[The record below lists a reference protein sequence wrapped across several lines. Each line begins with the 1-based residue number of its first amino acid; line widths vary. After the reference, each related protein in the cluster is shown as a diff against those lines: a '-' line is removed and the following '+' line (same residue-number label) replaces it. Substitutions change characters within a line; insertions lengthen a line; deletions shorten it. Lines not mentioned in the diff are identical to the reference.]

1 MKINKVLAFDIGG
14 TKIAYATVDRNGK
27 ILNEVIRHPTPAA
40 PGAAAKLLKT
50 IIAQFEDQIDAV
62 AVSTAGTVD
71 RTNSRITG
79 SVGNMPEGYMD
90 TDFKALSAKPVVVEN
105 DANSAV
111 WAEHV
116 LGNAKGHD
124 NVILLT
130 LGTGVGVGII
140 ADGRLL
146 VGKSGAA
153 GEVHFPVRYDNNRL
167 CGCGRYDCL
176 EIYMSGKALS
186 LEAKAAYKDDNATSH
201 TVIEGL
207 KQNALP
213 AVTAFHNWQEMV
225 KNGIV
230 IFADIF
236 DPEVILLGGSMAHF
250 IDYKRLNDE
259 ANRMIVTTPFKLK
272 EASFENDAGLIGAA
286 LLCVQKLEKKLFRP
300 RVPLFSQLLVR
311 PGFPRPVLL
320 PERKS

>member
-1 MKINKVLAFDIGG
+1 MKINKVLAFDIGW

-259 ANRMIVTTPFKLK
+259 ANRMIVTTPFELK

-286 LLCVQKLEKKLFRP
+286 LLCVQKLEKKA
-300 RVPLFSQLLVR
+300 V
-311 PGFPRPVLL
+311 
-320 PERKS
+320 

>member
-1 MKINKVLAFDIGG
+1 MKIN
-14 TKIAYATVDRNGK
+14 KIAYATVDRNGK

-286 LLCVQKLEKKLFRP
+286 LLCVQKLEKKA
-300 RVPLFSQLLVR
+300 V
-311 PGFPRPVLL
+311 
-320 PERKS
+320 

>member
-1 MKINKVLAFDIGG
+1 MKINKILSFDVGG
-14 TKIAYATVDRNGK
+14 TKIAYALVDRNGS

-40 PGAAAKLLKT
+40 PGAAARLLKT
-50 IIAQFEDQIDAV
+50 IISQFEDQIDAV

-90 TDFKALSAKPVVVEN
+90 TDFKALSSKPVVVEN

-111 WAEHV
+111 WAEHI

-140 ADGRLL
+140 ADGKLL

-186 LEAKAAYKDDNATSH
+186 LEAKAVYKDDNANSH

-250 IDYKRLNDE
+250 IDYKRLNEE
-259 ANRMIVTTPFKLK
+259 ANKMIVTTPFELK
-272 EASFENDAGLIGAA
+272 EASFENDAGLVGAA
-286 LLCVQKLEKKLFRP
+286 LLCVQKLESKA
-300 RVPLFSQLLVR
+300 V
-311 PGFPRPVLL
+311 
-320 PERKS
+320 

>member
-1 MKINKVLAFDIGG
+1 MEINKVLAFDIGG

-50 IIAQFEDQIDAV
+50 IIAQFENQIDAV

-90 TDFKALSAKPVVVEN
+90 TDFKALSTKPVVVEN

-116 LGNAKGHD
+116 LGNAKGYD

-176 EIYMSGKALS
+176 EIYMSGKALG
-186 LEAKAAYKDDNATSH
+186 LEAKEVYKDDNVTSH

-207 KQNALP
+207 KQNSLP

-259 ANRMIVTTPFKLK
+259 ANRMIVTTPFELK
-272 EASFENDAGLIGAA
+272 EASFENNAGLVGAA
-286 LLCVQKLEKKLFRP
+286 LLCVQKLE
-300 RVPLFSQLLVR
+300 
-311 PGFPRPVLL
+311 
-320 PERKS
+320 E

>member
-146 VGKSGAA
+146 VGQSGAA

-167 CGCGRYDCL
+167 CGCGRYACL

-259 ANRMIVTTPFKLK
+259 ANRMIVTTPFELK

-286 LLCVQKLEKKLFRP
+286 LLCVQKLEKKA
-300 RVPLFSQLLVR
+300 V
-311 PGFPRPVLL
+311 
-320 PERKS
+320 

>member
-1 MKINKVLAFDIGG
+1 MKISKVLAFDIGG

-90 TDFKALSAKPVVVEN
+90 TDFKALSTKPVVVEN

-116 LGNAKGHD
+116 LGNAKGYD

-176 EIYMSGKALS
+176 EIYMSGKALG
-186 LEAKAAYKDDNATSH
+186 LEAKEVYKDDNVTSH

-207 KQNALP
+207 KQNSLP

-225 KNGIV
+225 KNGIM

-259 ANRMIVTTPFKLK
+259 ANRMIVTTPFELK
-272 EASFENDAGLIGAA
+272 EASFENNAGLVGAA
-286 LLCVQKLEKKLFRP
+286 LLCVQKLE
-300 RVPLFSQLLVR
+300 
-311 PGFPRPVLL
+311 
-320 PERKS
+320 E

>member
-186 LEAKAAYKDDNATSH
+186 LEDKAAYKDDNATSH

-259 ANRMIVTTPFKLK
+259 ANRMIVTTPFELK

-286 LLCVQKLEKKLFRP
+286 LLCVQKLEKKA
-300 RVPLFSQLLVR
+300 V
-311 PGFPRPVLL
+311 
-320 PERKS
+320 

>member
-27 ILNEVIRHPTPAA
+27 ILNEVIRHPA

-259 ANRMIVTTPFKLK
+259 ANRMIVTTPFELK

-286 LLCVQKLEKKLFRP
+286 LLCVQKLEKKA
-300 RVPLFSQLLVR
+300 V
-311 PGFPRPVLL
+311 
-320 PERKS
+320 

>member
-40 PGAAAKLLKT
+40 PGTAAKLLKT

-259 ANRMIVTTPFKLK
+259 ANRMIVTTPFELK

-286 LLCVQKLEKKLFRP
+286 LLCVQKLEKKA
-300 RVPLFSQLLVR
+300 V
-311 PGFPRPVLL
+311 
-320 PERKS
+320 

>member
-176 EIYMSGKALS
+176 EIYMPGKALS

-259 ANRMIVTTPFKLK
+259 ANRMIVTTPFELK

-286 LLCVQKLEKKLFRP
+286 LLCVQKLEKKA
-300 RVPLFSQLLVR
+300 V
-311 PGFPRPVLL
+311 
-320 PERKS
+320 

>member
-1 MKINKVLAFDIGG
+1 MKINKGLAFDIGG

-286 LLCVQKLEKKLFRP
+286 LLCVQKLEKKA
-300 RVPLFSQLLVR
+300 V
-311 PGFPRPVLL
+311 
-320 PERKS
+320 

>member
-1 MKINKVLAFDIGG
+1 MKINKALAFDIGG

-250 IDYKRLNDE
+250 VDYKRLNDE

-286 LLCVQKLEKKLFRP
+286 LLCVQKLEKKA
-300 RVPLFSQLLVR
+300 V
-311 PGFPRPVLL
+311 
-320 PERKS
+320 

>member
-140 ADGRLL
+140 AAGRLL

-259 ANRMIVTTPFKLK
+259 ANRMIVTTPFELK

-286 LLCVQKLEKKLFRP
+286 LLCVQKPEKKA
-300 RVPLFSQLLVR
+300 V
-311 PGFPRPVLL
+311 
-320 PERKS
+320 

>member
-62 AVSTAGTVD
+62 VVSTAGTVD

-259 ANRMIVTTPFKLK
+259 ANRMIVTTPFELK

-286 LLCVQKLEKKLFRP
+286 LLCVQKLEKKA
-300 RVPLFSQLLVR
+300 V
-311 PGFPRPVLL
+311 
-320 PERKS
+320 

>member
-50 IIAQFEDQIDAV
+50 IIAQFENQIDAV

-259 ANRMIVTTPFKLK
+259 ANRMIVTTPFELK
-272 EASFENDAGLIGAA
+272 EASFGNDAGLIGAA
-286 LLCVQKLEKKLFRP
+286 LLCVQKLEKKA
-300 RVPLFSQLLVR
+300 V
-311 PGFPRPVLL
+311 
-320 PERKS
+320 

>member
-1 MKINKVLAFDIGG
+1 MKINQVLAFDIGG
-14 TKIAYATVDRNGK
+14 TKIAYAVVDRDGK
-27 ILNEVIRHPTPAA
+27 IVNQVVRHPTPAA
-40 PGAAAKLLKT
+40 PGAVAKLLKT
-50 IIAQFEDQIDAV
+50 IISQFENQVDAI

-71 RTNSRITG
+71 KTNLQITG
-79 SVGNMPEGYMD
+79 SVGNMPQGYMD
-90 TDFKALSAKPVVVEN
+90 TDFKALSNKPVIVEN

-111 WAEHV
+111 WAEYMI
-116 LGNAKGHD
+116 GNAKGHD

-140 ADGRLL
+140 VGGRLL
-146 VGKSGAA
+146 TGKSGAA

-186 LEAKAAYKDDNATSH
+186 LEAKAVYKDDSVNSH

-207 KQNALP
+207 KKNALP

-236 DPEVILLGGSMAHF
+236 DPEVVLLGGSMAHF
-250 IDYKRLNDE
+250 IDYGRLNRE
-259 ANRMIVTTPFKLK
+259 ANEMIVTAPFLLK
-272 EASFENDAGLIGAA
+272 EAAFENDAGLVGAA
-286 LLCVQKLEKKLFRP
+286 LLCIKKLEDNRASDEK
-300 RVPLFSQLLVR
+300 Q
-311 PGFPRPVLL
+311 
-320 PERKS
+320 

>member
-14 TKIAYATVDRNGK
+14 TKIAYATVDRNGR

-50 IIAQFEDQIDAV
+50 VIAQFEDQIDAV

-90 TDFKALSAKPVVVEN
+90 TDFKALSSKPVVVEN

-259 ANRMIVTTPFKLK
+259 ANKMIVTTPFELK

-286 LLCVQKLEKKLFRP
+286 LLCVQKLE
-300 RVPLFSQLLVR
+300 
-311 PGFPRPVLL
+311 G
-320 PERKS
+320 KSV

>member
-176 EIYMSGKALS
+176 EISMSGKALS

-259 ANRMIVTTPFKLK
+259 ANRMIVTTPFELK

-286 LLCVQKLEKKLFRP
+286 LLCVQKLEKKA
-300 RVPLFSQLLVR
+300 V
-311 PGFPRPVLL
+311 
-320 PERKS
+320 

>member
-1 MKINKVLAFDIGG
+1 MEINKVLAFDIGG

-90 TDFKALSAKPVVVEN
+90 TDFKALSTKPVVVEN

-116 LGNAKGHD
+116 LGNAKGYD

-176 EIYMSGKALS
+176 EIYMSGKALG
-186 LEAKAAYKDDNATSH
+186 LEAKEVYKDDNVTSH

-207 KQNALP
+207 KQNSLP

-259 ANRMIVTTPFKLK
+259 ANRMIVTTPFELK
-272 EASFENDAGLIGAA
+272 EASFENNAGLVGAA
-286 LLCVQKLEKKLFRP
+286 LLCVQKLE
-300 RVPLFSQLLVR
+300 
-311 PGFPRPVLL
+311 
-320 PERKS
+320 E

>member
-90 TDFKALSAKPVVVEN
+90 TDFRALSAKPVVVEN

-259 ANRMIVTTPFKLK
+259 ANRMIVTTPFELK

-286 LLCVQKLEKKLFRP
+286 LLCVQKLEKKA
-300 RVPLFSQLLVR
+300 V
-311 PGFPRPVLL
+311 
-320 PERKS
+320 

>member
-236 DPEVILLGGSMAHF
+236 DPEVILLGGSMALF

-259 ANRMIVTTPFKLK
+259 ANRMIVTTPFELK

-286 LLCVQKLEKKLFRP
+286 LLCVQKLEKKA
-300 RVPLFSQLLVR
+300 V
-311 PGFPRPVLL
+311 
-320 PERKS
+320 

>member
-201 TVIEGL
+201 TEKEGL

-259 ANRMIVTTPFKLK
+259 ANRMIVTTPFELK

-286 LLCVQKLEKKLFRP
+286 LLCVQKLEKKA
-300 RVPLFSQLLVR
+300 V
-311 PGFPRPVLL
+311 
-320 PERKS
+320 

>member
-230 IFADIF
+230 ILPTFLIPRLFCSAV
-236 DPEVILLGGSMAHF
+236 PWRIL
-250 IDYKRLNDE
+250 
-259 ANRMIVTTPFKLK
+259 
-272 EASFENDAGLIGAA
+272 
-286 LLCVQKLEKKLFRP
+286 
-300 RVPLFSQLLVR
+300 
-311 PGFPRPVLL
+311 
-320 PERKS
+320 

>member
-62 AVSTAGTVD
+62 AVSTVGTVD

-259 ANRMIVTTPFKLK
+259 ANRMIVTTPFELK

-286 LLCVQKLEKKLFRP
+286 LLCVQKLEKKA
-300 RVPLFSQLLVR
+300 V
-311 PGFPRPVLL
+311 
-320 PERKS
+320 